1 MSKDV
6 ILIDKMVSFE
16 DAVGTGSNDGLI
28 IKHTQEIPQE
38 HLDALRVAK
47 ADTIGTPMGE
57 MHRVCSIP
65 TNWVE
70 EWQREG
76 FDVMKES
83 VQDIIKRLKQKQLD
97 DFITTTKRI

>member
-1 MSKDV
+1 
-6 ILIDKMVSFE
+6 
-16 DAVGTGSNDGLI
+16 LI

-38 HLDALRVAK
+38 HLDALRTAK

-57 MHRVCSIP
+57 LHRVCSIP

-76 FDVMKES
+76 FDVLNEPAQE
-83 VQDIIKRLKQKQLD
+83 VLKRLRAKQLD
-97 DFITTTKRI
+97 HFITTTKRI